1 MTATL
6 TCEEGTSDFPSL
18 LIIPI
23 DQSLVN
29 FTFLPIIPPL
39 AFCFSLSFRIYF
51 PIQSMSTCSVKLT
64 DLLDF
69 VENPDGSLT
78 RNSPFPEV
86 PPTEQT
92 TPDSKELS
100 LSKDIP
106 LNPNNKTSLRLFRP
120 LKPPQK
126 LPLIIYYHG
135 GGFVLYSAAT
145 LAFHQT
151 CSDMASH
158 FPALVLSV
166 DYRLAPEHRL
176 PAAYED
182 AIEAMKWVQNQ
193 VLDINGPSCEPW
205 LKEYLDYSRCFLM
218 GMSAGGNIAY
228 HANLLALNIDIKP
241 LEIIGLILNMPY
253 FSAVTRTESEKRL
266 INDPV
271 LPLAISDQMWAL
283 SLPKDTDRDHEYCN
297 PIAGGSLEKNKIER
311 LPRCFFRGYGGDPL
325 VGKQKELVKMLESR
339 GVDVVTKFDEDGF
352 HAVEVFDPAKLKVL
366 YDYVKEFV
374 NTTVK

>member
-1 MTATL
+1 M
-6 TCEEGTSDFPSL
+6 D
-18 LIIPI
+18 
-23 DQSLVN
+23 
-29 FTFLPIIPPL
+29 
-39 AFCFSLSFRIYF
+39 
-51 PIQSMSTCSVKLT
+51 
-64 DLLDF
+64 
-69 VENPDGSLT
+69 
-78 RNSPFPEV
+78 
-86 PPTEQT
+86 
-92 TPDSKELS
+92 
-100 LSKDIP
+100 
-106 LNPNNKTSLRLFRP
+106 
-120 LKPPQK
+120 
-126 LPLIIYYHG
+126 
-135 GGFVLYSAAT
+135 
-145 LAFHQT
+145 
-151 CSDMASH
+151 
-158 FPALVLSV
+158 
-166 DYRLAPEHRL
+166 
-176 PAAYED
+176 
-182 AIEAMKWVQNQ
+182 
-193 VLDINGPSCEPW
+193 
-205 LKEYLDYSRCFLM
+205 
-218 GMSAGGNIAY
+218 MSAGGNIAY